1 MSGIKIADEAAMLA
15 LGCSWGHC
23 LANNLD
29 HGRVLFLSGQLGA
42 GKTTLIRGILSG
54 FGFDGIVSSPTYTLV
69 EPYTV
74 NRWKLYHFDLYR
86 LKCPEDL
93 EMIGI
98 RDMITTDTVSLIE
111 WPDHGHGIL
120 PAPDYDIVIRYTQ
133 TGREVIITNHNKP
146 ILNA

>member
-1 MSGIKIADEAAMLA
+1 MTIEIVDEAAMLA
-15 LGCSWGHC
+15 LGCSWGKC
-23 LANNLD
+23 LANHLE
-29 HGRVLFLSGQLGA
+29 HGCVLFLSGPLGA

-74 NRWKLYHFDLYR
+74 NHRHFYHFDLYR

-98 RDMITTDTVSLIE
+98 RDMMISSTVSLVE
-111 WPDHGHGIL
+111 WPDRGAGIL

-133 TGREVIITNHNKP
+133 SGRDVVITNHNAP
-146 ILNA
+146 YLV